1 VSEIFHNPLWLS
13 NLPSE
18 WKLEKIKHIFTD
30 RNEKNESGNDNY
42 LSLMK
47 DVGIVPYSEKG
58 NVGNKTSDTP
68 EKYKMVYRN
77 DIVVN
82 PMNVLIGSVGLSKY
96 DGCLSSVYIVL
107 KPNEGTYPKFFHYV
121 FFIKEFQ
128 KYLRRIATGIMEIRE
143 SVGKTEF
150 FSEKLPVPPLQEQ
163 KLISE
168 YLDKKVTD
176 IDQLIKKIEE
186 KIDLLKEQKDSL
198 INHYIFKGVTQNPLM
213 KDSQIG
219 VVGSVPSH
227 WKVQRLKTV
236 LKVYDVRSETGEEEL
251 LSVTIG
257 NGVVKRREYLDDDD
271 EHLSRAESLE
281 GYKLVKQNDL
291 VNNIMK
297 MSFCCL
303 GISPHDGIVS
313 PAYSV
318 FTVDKNTILV
328 GYLHQLLRTEN
339 YVVEYRRGST
349 GIQESRMR
357 LYDDDFLNIAIPI
370 PPMDEQKKILDIL
383 LEKEEVFKKVV
394 DVELARITKLKEYK
408 ESLIS
413 SIVSGKVRITEEM
426 L

>member
-1 VSEIFHNPLWLS
+1 MSKIFHEPLWLS
-13 NLPSE
+13 HLPSE
-18 WKLEKIKHIFTD
+18 WRLEKIKRIFTD
-30 RNEKNESGNDNY
+30 RNEKNEGGNENY

-47 DVGIVPYSEKG
+47 DVGVVPYSEKG

-68 EKYKMVYRN
+68 EKYKMVYTN

-107 KPNEGTYPKFFHYV
+107 KPNDDVFPKFFHYV

-150 FSEKLPVPPLQEQ
+150 FSEKLPLPPLEEQ
-163 KLISE
+163 KLISN

-176 IDQLIKKIEE
+176 IDQLIKKIEQ
-186 KIDLLKEQKDSL
+186 KISLLEEQKTSL
-198 INHYIFKGVTQNPLM
+198 IHQYIFRGGVKDPVM
-213 KDSQIG
+213 KDSHIG
-219 VVGSVPSH
+219 VIGNIPDH

-236 LKVYDVRSETGEEEL
+236 LDIYDVRSKTGEEEL

-303 GISPHDGIVS
+303 GISPYDGIVS

-318 FTVDKNTILV
+318 FTVDQNVVLV
-328 GYLHQLLRTEN
+328 GYLHQLLRTKN
-339 YVVEYRRGST
+339 YVIEYRRGST

-357 LYDDDFLNIAIPI
+357 LYDDDFLNISVPI
-370 PPMDEQKKILDIL
+370 PPIDEQKKILEVL
-383 LEKEEVFKKVV
+383 LEKEEVFKRI
-394 DVELARITKLKEYK
+394 VEVEQTRITKLKEYK

-413 SIVSGKVRITEEM
+413 SIVTGKVRVTEEM